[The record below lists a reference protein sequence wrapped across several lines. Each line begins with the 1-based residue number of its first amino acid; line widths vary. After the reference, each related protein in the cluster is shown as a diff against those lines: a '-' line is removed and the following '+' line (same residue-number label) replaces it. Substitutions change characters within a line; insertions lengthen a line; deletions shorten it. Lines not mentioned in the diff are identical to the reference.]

1 MAKFDCFRTLLQSF
15 RDELEPLASEKV
27 RKTDEIKRT
36 FLPAIQSEKLAT
48 LDQTYSA
55 RGREIRGEFLHLLK
69 TQVDTMQESEQGK
82 ITSRIDF
89 ELLNELNILASAG
102 IPLTRDEISSYA
114 EKAMLSGSSIC
125 CRKIQ
130 KMATDS
136 GYSLRIPDEQA
147 ATSVLN
153 ETAERLNM
161 FIRSFDG
168 SASVDNWTTTD
179 QRQIKMMASGAF
191 LDKLEAEYE
200 TFTVS
205 DLILTD
211 LQQDGEQQEQRESP
225 ILNYEISEETT
236 GESAAAQ
243 YAKQY
248 SDSFRERKEV

>member
-1 MAKFDCFRTLLQSF
+1 MTKKFDCFRTLLQSF
-15 RDELEPLASEKV
+15 RDELEPLASEKA
-27 RKTDEIKRT
+27 RKADEIKRT
-36 FLPAIQSEKLAT
+36 FLPAIQSEKLTA

-55 RGREIRGEFLHLLK
+55 RGKEIRGEFLHLLK

-82 ITSRIDF
+82 ITSKIDF
-89 ELLNELNILASAG
+89 ELLNELNILASTG

-168 SASVDNWTTTD
+168 SVSMDNWTTTD

-191 LDKLEAEYE
+191 LDGLEAAFENC
-200 TFTVS
+200 TVS
-205 DLILTD
+205 DLVLDI
-211 LQQDGEQQEQRESP
+211 QKGEEQQEPP
-225 ILNYEISEETT
+225 ILNYDISEEPA
-236 GESAAAQ
+236 GESEAAKF
-243 YAKQY
+243 AKDY
-248 SDSFRERKEV
+248 SRSQQA